1 MSSNKIPEYVLLS
14 NVIRK
19 LRDKDYYRT
28 FAKTLIMTNLPDR
41 AIPSDENL
49 VKEMFQHFIENNNLQ
64 IYFNQSEATTKDL
77 QEEAERRVLEKTSN
91 HDHNGLTTDNEL
103 ESIWENEVYIN
114 VKGLKKLYA
123 NKCIVF
129 PNSLL
134 NN

>member
-64 IYFNQSEATTKDL
+64 IYYQRSS
-77 QEEAERRVLEKTSN
+77 RRGRK
-91 HDHNGLTTDNEL
+91 
-103 ESIWENEVYIN
+103 
-114 VKGLKKLYA
+114 KGIRK
-123 NKCIVF
+123 NK
-129 PNSLL
+129 
-134 NN
+134 